1 MQASYRIVPL
11 IIACALFME
20 MVDATALAT
29 ALPSIAADL
38 GESPLTLSLAI
49 TAYVLSLALFIPVS
63 GWLAD
68 RIGAKRVFGAAIL
81 VFLAG
86 SIASGMAES
95 LWQLV
100 AARALQGS
108 GGALMTP
115 VARLILLRSVPR
127 ERLVDAMAW
136 MGIPALIGPIMGP
149 PLGGLLVDIASW
161 RWIFWINV
169 PIGLIGVFAV
179 WRFVPEI
186 PKRER
191 RPFDLTGFLAIG
203 AGFLS
208 LMGGLEL
215 LDGQLADPR
224 LAILLLAAGILLLV
238 WYLRHARLSRNP
250 VIDIALLRHPTFRAS
265 VIGGIF
271 FRLGGGAL
279 PFLMPLLLQEIYGYS
294 ASSAGLLLC
303 SAAIGAILMKVIAG
317 RVIQSFGFRRVLLVN
332 SVLCAL
338 FVGLLGLPAPEGIGL
353 WLLAALLLVGGFS
366 RSLQFTSVNTIAYAE
381 VDQARMGDATAFV
394 SVVGQVAMAIGVA
407 GAALLL
413 TLLSAGDALPDVGG
427 FALAFAVI
435 GLVMLLAVLPFR
447 SLPATAG
454 AEISRHRASRPTL
467 DKTQAARLEGQT

>member
-1 MQASYRIVPL
+1 MEASYRIVPL

-29 ALPSIAADL
+29 ALPSIAQDL
-38 GESPLTLSLAI
+38 GASPLTLSLAI

-68 RIGAKRVFGAAIL
+68 RIGAKRVFMAAIL

-100 AARALQGS
+100 ASRALQGA

-136 MGIPALIGPIMGP
+136 MGIPALVGPIMGP

-169 PIGLIGVFAV
+169 PVGLIGIFAV
-179 WRFVPEI
+179 WRFVPEV
-186 PKRER
+186 PKRDR
-191 RPFDLTGFLAIG
+191 RPFDLRGFLAIG

-208 LMGGLEL
+208 LMAGLEL
-215 LDGQLADPR
+215 LDGQFADAR
-224 LAILLLAAGILLLV
+224 LALLLV
-238 WYLRHARLSRNP
+238 AAGVLALLWYLRHAKSSANP
-250 VIDIALLRHPTFRAS
+250 VIDIGLLRYRTFRAS
-265 VIGGIF
+265 LLGGIF

-279 PFLMPLLLQEIYGYS
+279 PFLMPLLLQELYGYS

-303 SAAIGAILMKVIAG
+303 SAAVGAIMMKFIAG
-317 RVIQSFGFRRVLLVN
+317 RVISTFGFRRVLLFN
-332 SVLCAL
+332 SLACAL
-338 FVGLLGLPAPEGIGL
+338 FVGLLGLPDPEGLGL
-353 WLLAALLLVGGFS
+353 WLLAALLLIGGFS
-366 RSLQFTSVNTIAYAE
+366 RSLQFTSINTIAYAE
-381 VDQARMGDATAFV
+381 VEEARMGDATAFA

-413 TLLSAGDALPDVGG
+413 TVFGSNGALPEAGG
-427 FALAFAVI
+427 FSLAFAAI
-435 GLVMLLAVLPFR
+435 AAVMLLAVLAFW
-447 SLPATAG
+447 SLPPTAG
-454 AEISRHRASRPTL
+454 SQISRHRPRPTL
-467 DKTQAARLEGQT
+467 DKIEGGRLEGRA